1 MYSRPPGSLSH
12 GNEDARASLLYPLA
26 DIDRTRASS
35 KRYAFV
41 AKLVAQSCGVAFC
54 DIFETFDALPD
65 GGAAYLSDGMH
76 LSPKGQARVF
86 DELLGCIADH
96 CPSLVS
102 ASLAGRE
109 REGAGPPPPQAITP
123 CPATTS
129 PANLGSQSLIPHHL
143 PWHSNVDDECYGLQL
158 KGPGDRA
165 AEETSAPRVSDGST
179 ASALP
184 PSSRGSRGSKGDLRR
199 SSSLPDIKGI
209 NTPDRA

>member
-1 MYSRPPGSLSH
+1 MLRSRSLPV
-12 GNEDARASLLYPLA
+12 EKKRRA
-26 DIDRTRASS
+26 
-35 KRYAFV
+35 
-41 AKLVAQSCGVAFC
+41 G
-54 DIFETFDALPD
+54 
-65 GGAAYLSDGMH
+65 
-76 LSPKGQARVF
+76 
-86 DELLGCIADH
+86 
-96 CPSLVS
+96 
-102 ASLAGRE
+102 
-109 REGAGPPPPQAITP
+109 PPPQAITP

-179 ASALP
+179 ASARP
-184 PSSRGSRGSKGDLRR
+184 PSSRGSRGSRGSKGNLRR